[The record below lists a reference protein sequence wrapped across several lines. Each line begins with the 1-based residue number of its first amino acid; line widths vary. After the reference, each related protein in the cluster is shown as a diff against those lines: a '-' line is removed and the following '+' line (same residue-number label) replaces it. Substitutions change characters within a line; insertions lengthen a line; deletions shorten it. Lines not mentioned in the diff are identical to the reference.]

1 MCTNESHPLYGHF
14 MAKVSSSIF
23 EWDVDDV
30 QLLFQAKKGEL
41 QIAGISNPSTET
53 VRKATNKN
61 ELAKHCRR
69 RTRGTNATIAFLD
82 ELITSLTG
90 VTESLGVPLFR
101 DDESIVWDVWEE

>member
-30 QLLFQAKKGEL
+30 KFLFESKKIEL
-41 QIAGISNPSTET
+41 QIAGISNPSAET
-53 VRKATNKN
+53 VEKAAYKN
-61 ELAKHCRR
+61 ELTKHCRR
-69 RTRGTNATIAFLD
+69 KTRGTSATIAFLD

-90 VTESLGVPLFR
+90 VIDSLL
-101 DDESIVWDVWEE
+101 SLLC